1 MYKQLI
7 TITLVIE
14 TYSYYMGFPILK
26 QLEDM
31 CRQLIVINLGISIIS
46 NIFSQLLTWEL
57 QQLAIDFLIY

>member
-31 CRQLIVINLGISIIS
+31 CRQLIVINLGI
-46 NIFSQLLTWEL
+46 
-57 QQLAIDFLIY
+57 